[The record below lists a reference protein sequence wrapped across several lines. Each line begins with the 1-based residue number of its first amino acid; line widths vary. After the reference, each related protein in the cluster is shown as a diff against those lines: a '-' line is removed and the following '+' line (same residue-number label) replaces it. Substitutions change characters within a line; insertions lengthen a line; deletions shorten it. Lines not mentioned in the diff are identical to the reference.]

1 MTLSQRVVNRPV
13 LILVLFA
20 LVLVVAVYTIPSIP
34 LALMPSSDMPR
45 MMVTTTYTGA
55 APETVEKTV
64 TKVLESSLSNV
75 QGIKSMTSTS
85 SDGFSMISLE
95 FEYGKDMDKAS
106 NDIRD
111 KIEQV
116 SDDLPDDALAPTI
129 MKMDANS
136 QPVIRVAIRGNRS
149 SEELKRLAEDSISPK
164 FEQTE
169 GVSSVSVLG
178 GKTNVVRVDVSQNR
192 LEAYGVT
199 ITAITSALATQNVE
213 LGAGKVTERHTEYT
227 VRITGAFSNVDDDI
241 ANALVAT
248 RDGVPVRLKDVAT
261 VYSGTAEADT
271 SVFINGESGIY
282 LSVMKQSSKN
292 TVTVCNGIYAA
303 MKGLKSSI
311 PSDVELVTIDDSSEQ
326 IRSTIADL
334 IKAIAEGAIL
344 TMLFVF
350 VFLRSWKS
358 TIIIGFAIP
367 ICVAATLMAMYFSG
381 FSLNMMTMTGLLIS
395 IGNIVDSSIV
405 ILDNTFKY
413 RERGAKPTVAAV
425 LGSQEMMVAITAGIL
440 ASLSVFLPIVLFADK
455 LGMIGIMFK
464 DMIFTIIISHIVS
477 WVVAVF
483 LVPVLASKY
492 LPLTTREE
500 RPLKSRIGAALDRGI
515 ERAIDGLIAAYKR
528 GLSACLEHRLVTVG
542 AIAILLAGSLFYFLP
557 RLTIVFSPPMSQNSV
572 TLSITMPL
580 GTEFSATEAVVKA
593 FAAISQDE
601 LKGVKNVIATTG
613 SSGGFSMSS
622 SSNSGSLTIAL
633 PDKVSDGDSSM
644 AVQEKLRKHFDDY
657 PSAEFAFSTGFR
669 MGTRSDIDLTIT
681 STDYAAMGKTAKE
694 IMALLKAEVPEV
706 LEPESDYSD
715 GLPQVEVAIDRER
728 AAQFGISVQTIA
740 SEIRGAVKGN
750 TATVYREGGTEYDVI
765 VRLQS
770 SDRKNVTDL
779 ERVFVLS
786 SSGAKVPLSNLAT
799 VTKGLGPVQINRT
812 SQARTINITAN
823 LASGAQANVVEAK
836 IRRLVETKMTIPSD
850 VYLSYQGSWS
860 EITETGGTFGIII
873 VMAILLVF
881 CVMAG
886 QYESFKDPIINL
898 FTIPLMLIG
907 VLAIYALMGQ
917 NLSMFTLV
925 GIVMLTGIV
934 VNNGI
939 LLVDYTNLLRGRG
952 AGLMEACL
960 EGGAS
965 RFRPVVMTAGATILG
980 VLPLAFFPSSS
991 SSMTQPIGLAVVG
1004 GLTSATFITLL
1015 LIPVIYYLVNKRQAR
1030 KEGTL

>member
-20 LVLVVAVYTIPSIP
+20 LVIIVAIYSIPSIP

-45 MMVTTTYTGA
+45 MMVTTVYTGA

-75 QGIKSMTSTS
+75 QGLKSMTSTS
-85 SDGFSMISLE
+85 SDGYSMISLE
-95 FEYGKDMDKAS
+95 FDYGKDMDKAS

-111 KIEQV
+111 KIERI
-116 SDDLPDDALAPTI
+116 SDDLPDDAASPTI
-129 MKMDANS
+129 IKMEANS
-136 QPVIRVAIRGNRS
+136 QPVIRVAIRGSRS
-149 SEELKRLAEDSISPK
+149 SEELKRLAEDTISPK
-164 FEQTE
+164 FEQTD

-178 GKTNVVRVDVSQNR
+178 GKTSVVRVDVSQNR
-192 LEAYGVT
+192 LAAYGVT
-199 ITAITSALATQNVE
+199 ISAITSALATQNVE
-213 LGAGKVTERHTEYT
+213 LGAGKVNDLNTEYS
-227 VRITGAFSNVDDDI
+227 VRITGAFSDVDKDI

-248 RDGVPVRLKDVAT
+248 KNGVPIRLKDIAS
-261 VYSGTAEADT
+261 VYSGNADADT
-271 SVFINGESGIY
+271 SVYINGEPGIY
-282 LSVMKQSSKN
+282 LSVMKQSDKN

-303 MKGLKSSI
+303 MEKLKSTI
-311 PSDVELVTIDDSSEQ
+311 PSDVQLVTVDDSSTQ
-326 IRSTIADL
+326 IKTTITDL

-358 TIIIGFAIP
+358 TLIIGLAIP
-367 ICVAATLMAMYFSG
+367 ICVAVTLLSMYFSG
-381 FSLNMMTMTGLLIS
+381 FTLNMMTMTGLLIS

-440 ASLSVFLPIVLFADK
+440 ASMSVFLPIVIFANK
-455 LGMIGIMFK
+455 LGMLGIMFK

-477 WVVAVF
+477 WIVAVF

-500 RPLKSRIGAALDRGI
+500 RPLRSRVAIAMDKGI
-515 ERAIDGLIAAYKR
+515 AKAIDSLIAVYKR
-528 GLSACLEHRLVTVG
+528 ALAACLKHRVATVG
-542 AIAILLAGSLFYFLP
+542 TVAVVLAVSLFYFLP

-580 GTEFSATEAVVKA
+580 GTEFATTEKVVKE
-593 FAAISQDE
+593 FASIAQKE
-601 LKGVKNVIATTG
+601 LFGMKNVIATTG
-613 SSGGFSMSS
+613 SSGGFSSS
-622 SSNSGSLTIAL
+622 STSYSGSLTISL
-633 PDKVSDGDSSM
+633 PDKASDGDSSM
-644 AVQEKLRKHFDDY
+644 VVQNKLRAHFKDY
-657 PSAEFAFSTGFR
+657 PSAEFAFSQGFR
-669 MGTRSDIDLTIT
+669 MGTRSDIEVAIT
-681 STDYAAMGKTAKE
+681 STNYTAMGKTAKE
-694 IMALLKAEVPEV
+694 IMALLKSDVPEV
-706 LEPESDYSD
+706 LEPESDYTD
-715 GLPQVEVAIDRER
+715 GLPQVEIAIDRER

-740 SEIRGAVKGN
+740 SEIRGAIKGN

-765 VRLQS
+765 VRLQG
-770 SDRKNVTDL
+770 SDRKNAADL
-779 ERVFVLS
+779 DRIFVLS
-786 SSGAKVPLSNLAT
+786 SSGTKIPLSSIAT
-799 VTKGLGPVQINRT
+799 VEKGLGPVSIQRT
-812 SQARTINITAN
+812 SQARTITISAN
-823 LASGAQANVVEAK
+823 LASGNQANVVEEK
-836 IRRLVETKMTIPSD
+836 IKGLVATKMTVPSD
-850 VYLSYQGSWS
+850 VYLTFQGSWS
-860 EITETGGTFGIII
+860 EITETGGSFLVII
-873 VMAILLVF
+873 VLAVLLVF

-907 VLAIYALMGQ
+907 VLLAYALAGQ

-965 RFRPVVMTAGATILG
+965 RFRPVIMTAGATILG
-980 VLPLAFFPSSS
+980 VVPLAFFPSSS

-1015 LIPVIYYLVNKRQAR
+1015 LIPVIYYLLNKRQAA

>member
-20 LVLVVAVYTIPSIP
+20 LAIIVAIYSIPSIP

-45 MMVTTTYTGA
+45 MMVTTSYVGA

-64 TKVLESSLSNV
+64 TKVLESSLCNV
-75 QGIKSMTSTS
+75 QGLKSMTSTS

-95 FEYGKDMDKAS
+95 FDYGKDMDKAS

-111 KIEQV
+111 KIERI
-116 SDDLPDDALAPTI
+116 SGSLPDDASSPTI

-136 QPVIRVAIRGNRS
+136 QPVIRVAIRGSRS
-149 SEELKRLAEDSISPK
+149 SEELKRLAEDTISPK

-178 GKTNVVRVDVSQNR
+178 GKASVVRVDVSQNR
-192 LEAYGVT
+192 LEAYGIT
-199 ITAITSALATQNVE
+199 ITAITGALATQNVE
-213 LGAGKVTERHTEYT
+213 LGAGKIADLNTEYSI
-227 VRITGAFSNVDDDI
+227 RITGAFSDVDKDI

-248 RDGVPVRLKDVAT
+248 RNGVPIRLKDIAT
-261 VYSGTAEADT
+261 VYQGNTDADT
-271 SVFINGESGIY
+271 SVYINGEPGIY
-282 LSVMKQSSKN
+282 ISVMKQSDKN

-303 MKGLKSSI
+303 MEKLKATM
-311 PSDVELVTIDDSSEQ
+311 PSDIRLVVVDDSSVQ
-326 IRSTIADL
+326 IRTTITDL
-334 IKAIAEGAIL
+334 IKAIAEGAVL

-350 VFLRSWKS
+350 VFLRSWKT
-358 TIIIGFAIP
+358 TIIIGLAIP
-367 ICVAATLMAMYFSG
+367 ICVSVTLLSMYFMG
-381 FSLNMMTMTGLLIS
+381 FTLNMMTMTGLLIS
-395 IGNIVDSSIV
+395 IGSIVDSSIV

-440 ASLSVFLPIVLFADK
+440 ASMSVFLPIVIFANK
-455 LGMIGIMFK
+455 LGMLGIMFK

-477 WVVAVF
+477 WIVAVF

-500 RPLKSRIGAALDRGI
+500 KPLKRRVAVAMDRAI
-515 ERAIDGLIAAYKR
+515 AKAIDGLIAAYKKA
-528 GLSACLEHRLVTVG
+528 LAACLKHRLATIG
-542 AIAILLAGSLFYFLP
+542 AVAVALAASLLYFLP

-580 GTEFSATEAVVKA
+580 GTEFSTTEKVVKE
-593 FAAISQDE
+593 FAAIAQEE
-601 LKGVKNVIATTG
+601 LVGMKNVIATTG

-622 SSNSGSLTIAL
+622 SSNSGSLTMSL
-633 PDKVSDGDSSM
+633 PDDASDGDGSA
-644 AVQEKLRKHFDDY
+644 AVQSKLRAHFKEY
-657 PSAEFAFSTGFR
+657 PSAEFAFSQGFR
-669 MGTRSDIDLTIT
+669 MGTRGDIEIRIT
-681 STDYAAMGKTAKE
+681 STNYAAMGKTAKE
-694 IMALLKAEVPEV
+694 IMALLKSDVPEV
-706 LEPESDYSD
+706 LEPENDFAD
-715 GLPQVEVAIDRER
+715 GLPQVDVEIDRER
-728 AAQFGISVQTIA
+728 AAQFGISAQAIA

-765 VRLQS
+765 VRLQG
-770 SDRKNVTDL
+770 SDREDASDL
-779 ERVFVLS
+779 DRIFVLS
-786 SSGAKVPLSNLAT
+786 SSGARIPLSSIAS
-799 VTKGLGPVQINRT
+799 VKKGLGPVSINRT
-812 SQARTINITAN
+812 SQARTITISAN
-823 LASGAQANVVEAK
+823 LAAGNQANVVEDK
-836 IRRLVETKMTIPSD
+836 IKGLVATKMTVPSD
-850 VYLSYQGSWS
+850 VYLAYQGSWS
-860 EITETGGTFGIII
+860 EIQETGGSFMIII
-873 VMAILLVF
+873 VLAVLLVF

-886 QYESFKDPIINL
+886 QYESFKDPVINL

-907 VLAIYALMGQ
+907 VLVAYALMGQ
-917 NLSMFTLV
+917 DLSMFTLV

-960 EGGAS
+960 EAGAS
-965 RFRPVVMTAGATILG
+965 RFRPVITTAGSTVAG
-980 VLPLAFFPSSS
+980 VIPLAFFASSS

-1015 LIPVIYYLVNKRQAR
+1015 LIPVIYYLLNKRQAA

>member
-20 LVLVVAVYTIPSIP
+20 LVIIVAIYSIPSIP
-34 LALMPSSDMPR
+34 LALMPSTDMPR
-45 MMVTTTYTGA
+45 MMVTTTYSGA

-95 FEYGKDMDKAS
+95 FDYGKDLDKAT

-111 KIEQV
+111 KIERTT
-116 SDDLPDDALAPTI
+116 SSLPDDADTPTI
-129 MKMDANS
+129 MKMDMNS
-136 QPVIRVAIRGNRS
+136 QPIIRVAIRGNRS
-149 SEELKRLAEDSISPK
+149 SEELKRLAEDTISPK

-199 ITAITSALATQNVE
+199 ISGITSALATQNVE
-213 LGAGKVTERHTEYT
+213 LGAGKVAERHTEYT
-227 VRITGAFSNVDDDI
+227 VRITGAFSSVGSDI
-241 ANALVAT
+241 ANTLVAT
-248 RDGVPVRLKDVAT
+248 KDGVPVRLKDVAS
-261 VYSGTAEADT
+261 VYSGNADVDT
-271 SVFINGESGIY
+271 SVFINGEPGIY

-292 TVTVCNGIYAA
+292 TVTVCNGIYKA
-303 MKGLKSSI
+303 MEGLKSTI
-311 PSDVELVTIDDSSEQ
+311 PSDVQLVTIDDNSKQ
-326 IRSTIADL
+326 IRTTITDL

-350 VFLRSWKS
+350 LFLRSWKS
-358 TIIIGFAIP
+358 TVIIGLAIP
-367 ICVAATLMAMYFSG
+367 ICVAVTLLAMYFSG
-381 FSLNMMTMTGLLIS
+381 FTLNMMTMTGLLIS

-413 RERGAKPTVAAV
+413 RERGAKPKVAAV

-440 ASLSVFLPIVLFADK
+440 ASMSVFLPIVIFANK
-455 LGMIGIMFK
+455 LGMMGIMFK
-464 DMIFTIIISHIVS
+464 DMIFTIIISHVVS

-483 LVPVLASKY
+483 LVPVLASTY
-492 LPLTTREE
+492 LPLTTRAEK
-500 RPLKSRIGAALDRGI
+500 PLRGRVGAMLDRGVQG
-515 ERAIDGLIAAYKR
+515 AIDGLIAVYRKA
-528 GLSACLEHRLVTVG
+528 LATCLRHRIATVG
-542 AIAILLAGSLFYFLP
+542 VVVLALAGSLYYFLP

-572 TLSITMPL
+572 TLSITLPL
-580 GTEFSATEAVVKA
+580 GTEFATTETVVKG
-593 FAAISQDE
+593 FASIANKE
-601 LKGVKNVIATTG
+601 LRGVKNVIATTG

-633 PDKVSDGDSSM
+633 PDNAADGDGSM
-644 AVQEKLRKHFDDY
+644 AVQTKLRQHFKEY
-657 PSAEFAFSTGFR
+657 PSATFAFSQGFR
-669 MGTRSDIDLTIT
+669 MGNRSDIEIAIT
-681 STDYAAMGKTAKE
+681 SNNYVAMGKTAKE
-694 IMALLKAEVPEV
+694 IMALLKSDVPEI
-706 LEPESDYSD
+706 LEPSNDYSD
-715 GLPQVEVAIDRER
+715 GLPQVEVAIDRDR
-728 AAQFGISVQTIA
+728 AAEFGVSVQTIA

-750 TATVYREGGTEYDVI
+750 TATVYREGGSEYDVI
-765 VRLQS
+765 VRLRP
-770 SDRKNVTDL
+770 SDRKDTVDL
-779 ERVFVLS
+779 ERVFVLG
-786 SSGAKVPLSNLAT
+786 SSGQKVPLSSLAT

-812 SQARTINITAN
+812 SQARTISITAN

-836 IRRLVETKMTIPSD
+836 IRGLISTKMTIPSD
-850 VYLSYQGSWS
+850 VYLNFQGSWS
-860 EITETGGTFGIII
+860 EITETSGAFGIII
-873 VMAILLVF
+873 ILAILLVF

-907 VLAIYALMGQ
+907 VLVAYALMGQ

-965 RFRPVVMTAGATILG
+965 RFRPVIMTAGATILG
-980 VLPLAFFPSSS
+980 VIPLAFFPSSS

-1030 KEGTL
+1030 REGRL

>member
-1 MTLSQRVVNRPV
+1 MTLSQRVVGRPV
-13 LILVLFA
+13 LILVIFA
-20 LVLVVAVYTIPSIP
+20 LVLVIAIYTVPSIP

-45 MMVTTTYTGA
+45 VMVTTSYAGA

-85 SDGFSMISLE
+85 SDGYSMISLE
-95 FEYGKDMDKAS
+95 FDYGKDMDKAS

-111 KIEQV
+111 KLERV
-116 SDDLPDDALAPTI
+116 TSSLPDGAGSPSI
-129 MKMDANS
+129 IKMDMTSSSTIKA
-136 QPVIRVAIRGNRS
+136 ATRGNRAS
-149 SEELKRLAEDSISPK
+149 DAPKRPAENPVSPK

-178 GKTNVVRVDVSQNR
+178 GKPDAVRVDVPQTR
-192 LEAYGVT
+192 LEAYGIT

-213 LGAGKVTERHTEYT
+213 LGTGKIAERHTEYT
-227 VRITGAFSNVDDDI
+227 VRITGAFSSVGSDI

-248 RDGVPVRLKDVAT
+248 KGGVPVRLKDVAT

-271 SVFINGESGIY
+271 SVYINGESGIY

-303 MKGLKSSI
+303 MKSLKSSI
-311 PSDVELVTIDDSSEQ
+311 PSDVELVTVDDSSEQ
-326 IRSTIADL
+326 IRSTISDL
-334 IKAIAEGAIL
+334 IKAIAEGALL

-350 VFLRSWKS
+350 IFLRSWKS
-358 TIIIGFAIP
+358 TIIIGLAIP
-367 ICVAATLMAMYFSG
+367 ICVAVTLMAMYFSG
-381 FSLNMMTMTGLLIS
+381 FTLNMMTMTGLLIS

-413 RERGAKPTVAAV
+413 RERGAKPSVAAV
-425 LGSQEMMVAITAGIL
+425 LGSQEMMVTITAGIL
-440 ASLSVFLPIVLFADK
+440 ASLSVFLPIVLFANK

-492 LPLTTREE
+492 LPLTTRKE
-500 RPLKSRIGAALDRGI
+500 RPLKSGLGVAMDRGI
-515 ERAIDGLIAAYKR
+515 QKAINGLIVVYKR
-528 GLSACLEHRLVTVG
+528 ALGACLRHRLVTVG
-542 AIAILLAGSLFYFLP
+542 AVVILLVGSLFYFLP

-580 GTEFSATEAVVKA
+580 GTEFAATEKVVKA
-593 FAAISQDE
+593 FASVANDE

-613 SSGGFSMSS
+613 SSGGFSMNS
-622 SSNSGSLTIAL
+622 SSNAGSLTIAL
-633 PDKVSDGDSSM
+633 PDKASEGDSSM
-644 AVQEKLRKHFDDY
+644 VVQQKLRAHFKDY

-669 MGTRSDIDLTIT
+669 MGTRSDIDINIT
-681 STDYAAMGKTAKE
+681 STDYVAMGKTAKE
-694 IMALLKAEVPEV
+694 IMALLKSDVPEV
-706 LEPESDYSD
+706 LEPASDYSD

-728 AAQFGISVQTIA
+728 AAEFGISAQTIA

-765 VRLQS
+765 VRLLG
-770 SDRKNVTDL
+770 SDRKNVVDL

-786 SSGAKVPLSNLAT
+786 SSGQRVPLSSIAT

-823 LASGAQANVVEAK
+823 LAPDKQANVVESK
-836 IRRLVETKMTIPSD
+836 IRSLIATKMTIPSD
-850 VYLSYQGSWS
+850 VYMSYQGSWS

-873 VMAILLVF
+873 IMAILLVF

-952 AGLMEACL
+952 ASLMEACL

-965 RFRPVVMTAGATILG
+965 RFRPVIMTAGATILG

-991 SSMTQPIGLAVVG
+991 PSMTQPIGLAVVG

-1015 LIPVIYYLVNKRQAR
+1015 LIPVIYFLVNRRQAR
-1030 KEGTL
+1030 KEGRL